1 MSSER
6 VLAPAIAALAQTLA
20 ACAISLDPDPAP
32 PPGQPDEVPALESCP
47 LFDDD
52 RGLSATGRVRSFAS
66 GDRTFLVA
74 DALRVV
80 NGDGE
85 PTTIEPAVFEAGTLD
100 VEACLRGVPATLP
113 ARGALD
119 ASALGDDVDTT
130 ILSTF
135 VAGARTLAYVHAL
148 QGFELVGVA
157 LAEWDDAAG
166 AFIARGEYLFT
177 GDRPAY
183 GDAAL
188 VVGDT
193 VYAYGCREIGFLTDA
208 CYVARVPAD
217 RADDPTAYE
226 FYQDGG
232 GFGADPDDAWPIFEG
247 GRGLAITSRGD
258 RVYAAYATPLGRTLH
273 VRSGLGPTGPWSA
286 PVQVT
291 RCELP
296 DDAFCGGVAAHPLLE
311 DAPDQLALTYAVSSF
326 DELPDD
332 AARARLVIVPLDELP

>member
-6 VLAPAIAALAQTLA
+6 VLVPAIAVIAQALA
-20 ACAISLDPDPAP
+20 ACAISLDPEPV
-32 PPGQPDEVPALESCP
+32 PDTALPDDVPEIAGCP
-47 LFDDD
+47 LFDDE
-52 RGLSATGRVRSFAS
+52 RGLAATGRVRSFVRD
-66 GDRTFLVA
+66 DRTFFVA
-74 DALRVV
+74 DALRIEA
-80 NGDGE
+80 GDE
-85 PTTIEPAVFEAGTLD
+85 PTTIEHAVFEAEALD
-100 VEACLRGVPATLP
+100 AATCLRGVPATLP
-113 ARGALD
+113 AQGGLD
-119 ASALGDDVDTT
+119 ASALGDDVSAH

-135 VAGARTLAYVHAL
+135 VAGTRTLAYVHTFE
-148 QGFELVGVA
+148 GFELIGVG
-157 LAEWDDAAG
+157 LAEWDDVAG
-166 AFIARGEYLFT
+166 AFVAGGEYLFT

-188 VVGDT
+188 VVDDT
-193 VYAYGCREIGFLTDA
+193 VYAYGCRESGFLTDA

-217 RADDPTAYE
+217 RAHDPTAYE

-232 GFGADPDDAWPIFEG
+232 GFGTDPDDAWPIFEG

-296 DDAFCGGVAAHPLLE
+296 DDAFCSGVAAHPLLD
-311 DAPDQLALTYAVSSF
+311 DAPDRLALSYAVGSF
-326 DELPDD
+326 EPLPDD
-332 AARARLVIVPLDELP
+332 AARTRLVIVPLAELP

>member
-6 VLAPAIAALAQTLA
+6 VLVPAIAVFAQTLT
-20 ACAISLDPDPAP
+20 ACAISLDPEPAP
-32 PPGQPDEVPALESCP
+32 VTDPPGEVPEIAGCP

-52 RGLSATGRVRSFAS
+52 RGRAATGRVRSFVRD
-66 GDRTFLVA
+66 DRTFFVA
-74 DALRVV
+74 DSLRAAE
-80 NGDGE
+80 GASG
-85 PTTIEPAVFEAGTLD
+85 PTTIEPAVFEAGLLD
-100 VEACLRGVPATLP
+100 VETCLRGVPAMLP
-113 ARGALD
+113 AQSGLD
-119 ASALGDDVDTT
+119 ASALGEVDTA

-135 VAGARTLAYVHAL
+135 VAGTRTLAYVHAFE
-148 QGFELVGVA
+148 GFEPVGVA

-166 AFIARGEYLFT
+166 AFITRSEYLFT

-188 VVGDT
+188 VVDET
-193 VYAYGCREIGFLTDA
+193 IYAYGCRESGFLTDA
-208 CYVARVPAD
+208 CYVARVPVD
-217 RADDPTAYE
+217 RAQDPTAYE

-232 GFGADPDDAWPIFEG
+232 GFGADHDDAWPIFEG

-291 RCELP
+291 QCELP
-296 DDAFCGGVAAHPLLE
+296 DDAFCSGVAAHPVLE
-311 DAPDQLALTYAVSSF
+311 DAPDRLALSYAVASF
-326 DELPDD
+326 ASLPDD
-332 AARARLVIVPLDELP
+332 AARTRLVFVPLDALP